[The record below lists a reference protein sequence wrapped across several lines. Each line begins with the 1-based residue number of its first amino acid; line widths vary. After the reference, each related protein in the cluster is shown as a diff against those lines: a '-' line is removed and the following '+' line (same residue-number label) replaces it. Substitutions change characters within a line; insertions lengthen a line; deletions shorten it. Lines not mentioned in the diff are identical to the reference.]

1 MLKRSSG
8 KPWQGLSF
16 IAIEK
21 KKTVGTNKQEG
32 VCVEEKKV
40 QLMQLFFFPTL
51 REHEE
56 KIDSQAKARLVT
68 HYVIFFLP
76 PESHLCVCQQLFFLR
91 RNSQIKA
98 GAVSDVT
105 RALLIKEFCCNCRG
119 IPVFV

>member
-1 MLKRSSG
+1 M
-8 KPWQGLSF
+8 
-16 IAIEK
+16 
-21 KKTVGTNKQEG
+21 
-32 VCVEEKKV
+32 EEKKE
-40 QLMQLFFFPTL
+40 QLTHFFSSS
-51 REHEE
+51 HSGNMKK

-68 HYVIFFLP
+68 HFVIFFLLSLP

-105 RALLIKEFCCNCRG
+105 RVLLIKEFCCNCRG